1 MKFIKILIILTLF
14 TCIVPPTSAKQ
25 QVSKTNNIE
34 YINLSW
40 WEKFNDNNLNSYMET
55 AYKNNQDLKIAT
67 LNAKQGE
74 QVVKMAF
81 SNQLPQLGFSPEF
94 SREFTSST
102 IHFGDVTIPD
112 YKQSRFLMPLTMT
125 YEADIWGENH
135 LKTKSEKQK
144 LEMLKQDERASYIL
158 ISSNIASDYFNI
170 IKADK
175 LIQNQQKLID
185 LQEKICELYQQKY
198 EGGLCSIT
206 DVLIQKQLLT
216 LFKEEL
222 SKLKETQDIL
232 ENQMKVA
239 LGDRAF
245 GQIERSDY
253 AQVSSF
259 VDFDNV
265 DTELIQNRPD
275 IQKAEAYIQKIGIDV
290 KVARREFLP
299 KFLVFGQV
307 GFNAYN
313 LSKIFTPHS
322 FLSNAGVL
330 PDLDLFTGGRKMAM
344 LKYQKLEYEK
354 ALQIY
359 EKTILGA
366 VQELNDSVVS
376 YKTSVANYQTSVQR
390 HEIEQ
395 EKYNLVLRKSDI
407 GTISDLEKMEA
418 QKALVMSEEQEIS
431 NKINTIISS
440 INVYKS
446 VGGVDYTSL

>member
-1 MKFIKILIILTLF
+1 
-14 TCIVPPTSAKQ
+14 
-25 QVSKTNNIE
+25 
-34 YINLSW
+34 
-40 WEKFNDNNLNSYMET
+40 
-55 AYKNNQDLKIAT
+55 
-67 LNAKQGE
+67 
-74 QVVKMAF
+74 
-81 SNQLPQLGFSPEF
+81 
-94 SREFTSST
+94 
-102 IHFGDVTIPD
+102 
-112 YKQSRFLMPLTMT
+112 
-125 YEADIWGENH
+125 
-135 LKTKSEKQK
+135 
-144 LEMLKQDERASYIL
+144 
-158 ISSNIASDYFNI
+158 
-170 IKADK
+170 
-175 LIQNQQKLID
+175 

-206 DVLIQKQLLT
+206 DVLVQKQLLT

-222 SKLKETQDIL
+222 NRLKETQDIL
-232 ENQMKVA
+232 ENQLKVA

-253 AQVSSF
+253 SQISPYF
-259 VDFDNV
+259 DFENV

-313 LSKIFTPHS
+313 LSKIFTPHT

-330 PDLDLFTGGRKMAM
+330 PDLDLFTGGRKIAM

-395 EKYNLVLRKSDI
+395 EKYNLILKKSDI
-407 GTISDLEKMEA
+407 GTVSDLEKMEA
-418 QKALVMSEEQEIS
+418 QKALVVSEEQEIS

-446 VGGVDYTSL
+446 VGGVDYTAL